1 MGGFGWNS
9 TVRSLIINPFTLTV
23 EVFVTMLT
31 PLSISSLKPLMTTN
45 YEVVSIGELS
55 NQIQAYSQERFTGWL
70 DLKIDNIS
78 DQQWRLY
85 FCLGSMIWA
94 TSALH
99 PMRRWYRQ
107 LSRHC
112 PRTIV
117 GQESKPPQC
126 PDYDS
131 LAEWIKQGKLQQ
143 EQLMAV
149 VEDQIIEILF
159 DIIQWGEKLR
169 YRSGGELI
177 CRKVFVGTLQDSKL
191 TMIPAAQ
198 TWRYALKLWEAWQR
212 AGLEDC
218 SPNLAL
224 VVLNAEKLQEKTSS
238 FVYRNL
244 TNLADGNQT
253 LRDLAV
259 KMNRNL
265 LALTQPVMPCIRQ
278 GMIGL
283 RKVEDLSYALKP
295 VTALPPKPAASDA
308 LKAIRSRFPNPA
320 TTKPSTTAINQK
332 QPVNPER
339 QFNSPLVAC
348 IDDSRIDSLAM
359 HKILTEAGYRCLNIH
374 DPVQALPMLLE
385 NKPDLIFLDLVM
397 PIANGY
403 EVCAQIRRVSTL
415 KDTPVIIL
423 TSNDGIVDR
432 VRAKMVGSS
441 GFLAKPINSEKVLN
455 MLRMHLPKATQELKP
470 VSSKKDN
477 AQNRLP
483 SQLVDKRFPQLS

>member
-1 MGGFGWNS
+1 
-9 TVRSLIINPFTLTV
+9 
-23 EVFVTMLT
+23 
-31 PLSISSLKPLMTTN
+31 
-45 YEVVSIGELS
+45 
-55 NQIQAYSQERFTGWL
+55 
-70 DLKIDNIS
+70 
-78 DQQWRLY
+78 
-85 FCLGSMIWA
+85 
-94 TSALH
+94 
-99 PMRRWYRQ
+99 
-107 LSRHC
+107 
-112 PRTIV
+112 
-117 GQESKPPQC
+117 
-126 PDYDS
+126 
-131 LAEWIKQGKLQQ
+131 
-143 EQLMAV
+143 
-149 VEDQIIEILF
+149 
-159 DIIQWGEKLR
+159 
-169 YRSGGELI
+169 
-177 CRKVFVGTLQDSKL
+177 
-191 TMIPAAQ
+191 
-198 TWRYALKLWEAWQR
+198 
-212 AGLEDC
+212 
-218 SPNLAL
+218 
-224 VVLNAEKLQEKTSS
+224 
-238 FVYRNL
+238 
-244 TNLADGNQT
+244 
-253 LRDLAV
+253 
-259 KMNRNL
+259 
-265 LALTQPVMPCIRQ
+265 
-278 GMIGL
+278 MIGL
-283 RKVEDLSYALKP
+283 RKVEDFSYALKP

-320 TTKPSTTAINQK
+320 TTKPITTAINQK

>member
-1 MGGFGWNS
+1 
-9 TVRSLIINPFTLTV
+9 
-23 EVFVTMLT
+23 MLT
-31 PLSISSLKPLMTTN
+31 PSSISSLKPLMTTN
-45 YEVVSIGELS
+45 YEVVSISELS

-85 FCLGSMIWA
+85 FCLGSLIWA
-94 TSALH
+94 ASALH

-112 PRTIV
+112 PRLIV
-117 GQESKPPQC
+117 EQESKPPQC

-131 LAEWIKQGKLQQ
+131 LAELVKQGKLQQ
-143 EQLMAV
+143 EQLVAV
-149 VEDQIIEILF
+149 VEDEIIEILF

-177 CRKVFVGTLQDSKL
+177 SRKVFVGTIQDSKL

-198 TWRYALKLWEAWQR
+198 SWRYALKLWEAWQR

-244 TNLADGNQT
+244 TTLADGNQT

-283 RKVEDLSYALKP
+283 RKVEDFSYALKP
-295 VTALPPKPAASDA
+295 VTPPPPKPAASDA
-308 LKAIRSRFPNPA
+308 LNAIRSRFPNSA
-320 TTKPSTTAINQK
+320 TAKPIATFVNQE

-339 QFNSPLVAC
+339 QVGSPSVAC

-359 HKILTEAGYRCLNIH
+359 RKILTEAGYRCINIH

-455 MLRMHLPKATQELKP
+455 MLRMHLPRPTQELKP
-470 VSSKKDN
+470 VSTTKNDGE
-477 AQNRLP
+477 NRLAT
-483 SQLVDKRFPQLS
+483 QLVNKRFPQLS